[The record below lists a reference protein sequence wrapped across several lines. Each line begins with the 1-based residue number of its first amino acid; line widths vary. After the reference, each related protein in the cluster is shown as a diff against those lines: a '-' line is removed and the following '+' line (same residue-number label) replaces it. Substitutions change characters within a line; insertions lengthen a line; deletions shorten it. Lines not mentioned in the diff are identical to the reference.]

1 MKEPYIWD
9 NNIKIKTKEGKY
21 DYEDETKEKRKV
33 YVYNKSMENV
43 EKGTKQTRK

>member
-21 DYEDETKEKRKV
+21 DYEDETKERMKV
-33 YVYNKSMENV
+33 YVYNKPMENI